1 MFDADARRGHDVK
14 SCWSFA
20 TFPIA
25 AEDAEDKLYEWQ
37 CRGYMR
43 LWDADEWEVNYCLVS
58 TPEHLIG
65 YEPVTLHFV
74 DHVPER
80 MRVTSWTVRREREKE
95 AAMVEKI
102 KHART
107 YYAAVVAEFDRL
119 HGGNDTALM
128 DALIESLAARN
139 PAIEAG
145 QPAH

>member
-1 MFDADARRGHDVK
+1 
-14 SCWSFA
+14 
-20 TFPIA
+20 
-25 AEDAEDKLYEWQ
+25 
-37 CRGYMR
+37 MR